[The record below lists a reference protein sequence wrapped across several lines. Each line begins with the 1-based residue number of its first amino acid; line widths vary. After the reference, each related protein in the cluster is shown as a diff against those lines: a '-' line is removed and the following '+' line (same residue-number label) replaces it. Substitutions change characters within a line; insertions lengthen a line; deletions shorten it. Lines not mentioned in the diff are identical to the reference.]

1 MNPLTAHEPEIPTP
15 YQADPEEAPDS
26 AVARANAILAAVAS
40 AAERLLHTEL
50 SEQIVEELLAQLG
63 NAASVSRVS
72 VAEVSDLEAGPLLT
86 FRYEWTAEG
95 VTPVRGTLATTC
107 YRPLPEQLE
116 WVESRHA
123 PQVLARDVSSLGEP
137 ARSNLESIGS
147 KSFIVV
153 PVHVEGRWEGTIS
166 LHENRA
172 ERIWSKAEI
181 DALQAAA
188 RIAEA
193 ALLQRRAAL
202 AVQRRESILEAVSFA
217 AQRFLSSPGWEETVQ
232 DVLGRLGVATGAS
245 RVFVFEGVSDPQTR
259 RRLTYLRHEW
269 TAAGVAPFID
279 SPLFQPYEPTAGLE
293 EIQATLARGEVVSGG
308 PQDFAGNVRADMED
322 AGTRSLVLIPI
333 YVDGER
339 WGAMGFDDAVDERAW
354 SEAETGALEAAAAT
368 LGAAIH
374 RRRIEDALV
383 RRDGILNAVAY
394 ASRQLLEADSLEC
407 AIDDALEQLGR
418 AAGVSRAY
426 IFENHAR
433 ADGQLVM
440 DPRFEWADEDVAR
453 RLGEPAF
460 HDLFL
465 FEVWR
470 VPLAAGDAV
479 QQLVRELPDEDRAI
493 FVAQDVHSTLLVPI
507 TVDGVWWGE
516 VSFDDSTRERV
527 WSATEMEALRA
538 AAGTIG
544 AAIERSLAERQL
556 ERQTHFLAQVHDAAI
571 ALDADRN
578 VTYWNPGAERVYGY
592 TSEEAIGRRVD
603 DLIHPT
609 PRAHEEMRRAA
620 VPLWRGEQH
629 VVQIETV
636 RRRKDG
642 TLIDVEISLSP
653 LLDSRGEVEGF
664 VSIARDISRRRRS
677 EEALLRRDAILEAVG
692 FAAERLLRATS
703 VEDAIA
709 EVLERIGCATHVS
722 RVAIFEATDDSAGRK
737 VSTMRHEW
745 TGPGVPSQLGS
756 GQVIGLSLW
765 GDRLARDEVVRGHLR
780 DFPPHERAL
789 LEPQGI
795 KSLLDVP
802 IVVGGQWWGDI
813 SLDDCVSER
822 TWSDAEVEALRAAA
836 GIIGASIA
844 RDRAETEL
852 RSREEQFQ
860 HAQKS
865 ESLGRLAGAIAH
877 DFNNVLTVI
886 SGYGDLLRSTLDPGT
901 QREDAHEI
909 VKAASRGQA
918 LTQQLLSFSRRTVAQ
933 PRLVDLNTIVREI
946 ERMLERL
953 LDRRIRL
960 ETSLEP
966 GLAPVEAD
974 VGQIEQVLVN
984 LAVNARDAMQ
994 ESGGTLTISTRAVVV
1009 AGEPLVELR
1018 LADTGQGMDE
1028 ETCSRVFEP
1037 FFTTKEPE
1045 KGTGLGLA
1053 TVRDIVAQSGGTIT
1067 VASTLGEGT
1076 TFTILFPHA
1085 GIVADA
1091 DANTD
1096 TDTDDA
1102 APHAIA

>member
-1 MNPLTAHEPEIPTP
+1 MNPLTANEFELPKP
-15 YQADPEEAPDS
+15 YTVDPEGADS
-26 AVARANAILAAVAS
+26 PVARANAILAAVAS
-40 AAERLLHTEL
+40 AAERMLHTEL
-50 SEQIVEELLAQLG
+50 SDQIVEELLAQLG
-63 NAASVSRVS
+63 NAARVSRVS
-72 VAEVSDLEAGPLLT
+72 VAEVSQLDTDPLMT
-86 FRYEWTAEG
+86 FRYEWTADG
-95 VTPVRGTLATTC
+95 VEPIRGTPAATR
-107 YRPLPEQLE
+107 YRPLPEWLDWAVSPRAHAYLE
-116 WVESRHA
+116 
-123 PQVLARDVSSLGEP
+123 RDVSGLGEP
-137 ARSNLESIGS
+137 WRTNLTAIGS
-147 KSFIVV
+147 RSFVVV
-153 PVHVEGRWEGTIS
+153 PIHVDGRWVGTIS
-166 LHENRA
+166 LHENRV

-181 DALQAAA
+181 SALQAAA

-193 ALLQRRAAL
+193 ALMQRRATL

-217 AQRFLSSPGWEETVQ
+217 AHRFLSSQGWEETIQ
-232 DVLGRLGVATGAS
+232 DVLARLGVATGAS
-245 RVFVFEGVSDPQTR
+245 RVFVFEGVNEPATR

-269 TAAGVAPFID
+269 TAPGVPPFID
-279 SPLFQPYEPTAGLE
+279 SPLFQPYDPEGGME
-293 EIQATLARGEVVSGG
+293 EIHRMLARGEVVSGA
-308 PQDFAGNVRADMED
+308 PRDFPGGVRADMEGY
-322 AGTRSLVLIPI
+322 GTRSLVLIPI
-333 YVDGER
+333 HVDGER
-339 WGAMGFDDAVDERAW
+339 WGAMGFDDVVGERTW

-383 RRDGILNAVAY
+383 VRDGILNAVAY
-394 ASRQLLEADSLEC
+394 ASRQLLEADSLDC
-407 AIDDALEQLGR
+407 AINDALEQLGR

-426 IFENHAR
+426 IFKNHGR
-433 ADGQLVM
+433 ADGGLVM
-440 DPRFEWADEDVAR
+440 DPRFEWAEEGATR
-453 RLGEPAF
+453 RLDDPGF
-460 HDLFL
+460 HDLCL

-470 VPLAAGDAV
+470 GPLASGEAV
-479 QQLVRELPDEDRAI
+479 QQLVRDLLEEDRES

-527 WSATEMEALRA
+527 WSVTEIEALRA

-556 ERQTHFLAQVHDAAI
+556 ERQTHFLSQVHDAAI
-571 ALDADRN
+571 ALDADRL

-592 TSEEAIGRRVD
+592 TAEEAIGRRVD

-609 PRAHEEMRRAA
+609 ARAHEEMRRAA
-620 VPLWRGEQH
+620 VPLRSGEKH
-629 VVQIETV
+629 VVQIESV

-653 LLDSRGEVEGF
+653 LLDSLGEVEGF

-703 VEDAIA
+703 VEDAIG

-722 RVAIFEATDDSAGRK
+722 RVAIFEAVEDRTGRK
-737 VSTMRHEW
+737 VSTMRYEW
-745 TGPGVPSQLGS
+745 TAPGVPSQLGS

-946 ERMLERL
+946 QRMLERL
-953 LDRRIRL
+953 LDRQIRL

-994 ESGGTLTISTRAVVV
+994 ESGGTLAITTRALVVD
-1009 AGEPLVELR
+1009 GEPLVELR

-1028 ETCSRVFEP
+1028 ETCARVFEP
-1037 FFTTKEPE
+1037 FFTTKEPD

-1076 TFTILFPHA
+1076 TFTILFPPA
-1085 GIVADA
+1085 GIVGNA
-1091 DANTD
+1091 D
-1096 TDTDDA
+1096 TDP
-1102 APHAIA
+1102 APHALA

>member
-1 MNPLTAHEPEIPTP
+1 
-15 YQADPEEAPDS
+15 
-26 AVARANAILAAVAS
+26 
-40 AAERLLHTEL
+40 
-50 SEQIVEELLAQLG
+50 
-63 NAASVSRVS
+63 
-72 VAEVSDLEAGPLLT
+72 
-86 FRYEWTAEG
+86 
-95 VTPVRGTLATTC
+95 
-107 YRPLPEQLE
+107 
-116 WVESRHA
+116 
-123 PQVLARDVSSLGEP
+123 
-137 ARSNLESIGS
+137 
-147 KSFIVV
+147 
-153 PVHVEGRWEGTIS
+153 
-166 LHENRA
+166 
-172 ERIWSKAEI
+172 
-181 DALQAAA
+181 
-188 RIAEA
+188 
-193 ALLQRRAAL
+193 
-202 AVQRRESILEAVSFA
+202 
-217 AQRFLSSPGWEETVQ
+217 
-232 DVLGRLGVATGAS
+232 
-245 RVFVFEGVSDPQTR
+245 
-259 RRLTYLRHEW
+259 
-269 TAAGVAPFID
+269 
-279 SPLFQPYEPTAGLE
+279 
-293 EIQATLARGEVVSGG
+293 
-308 PQDFAGNVRADMED
+308 
-322 AGTRSLVLIPI
+322 
-333 YVDGER
+333 
-339 WGAMGFDDAVDERAW
+339 
-354 SEAETGALEAAAAT
+354 
-368 LGAAIH
+368 
-374 RRRIEDALV
+374 
-383 RRDGILNAVAY
+383 
-394 ASRQLLEADSLEC
+394 
-407 AIDDALEQLGR
+407 
-418 AAGVSRAY
+418 
-426 IFENHAR
+426 
-433 ADGQLVM
+433 M
-440 DPRFEWADEDVAR
+440 DPRFEWAEDGVLH
-453 RLGEPAF
+453 RLGEPGF

-465 FEVWR
+465 FDVWR
-470 VPLAAGDAV
+470 ESLAAGNAV
-479 QQLVRELPDEDRAI
+479 QQLVRHLPEEDRAR
-493 FVAQDVHSTLLVPI
+493 FVAQDVHSVLLVPI
-507 TVDGVWWGE
+507 TVGGVWWGE
-516 VSFDDSTRERV
+516 VSFDDSTGERV
-527 WSATEMEALRA
+527 WSATEIEALRA

-544 AAIERSLAERQL
+544 AAVERSLAERQL

-571 ALDADRN
+571 AIDSSWA

-592 TSEEAIGRRVD
+592 TAADAIGRRVD

-609 PRAHEEMRRAA
+609 PRSHEEMIRVAR
-620 VPLWRGEQH
+620 PLRSGERQ
-629 VVQIETV
+629 VVQVETV
-636 RRRKDG
+636 RRRQDG
-642 TLIDVEISLSP
+642 MLIDVEISLSP
-653 LLDSRGEVEGF
+653 LFDSRGEVEGF

-703 VEDAIA
+703 VDDAIA

-722 RVAIFEATDDSAGRK
+722 RVAIFEAMDDNAGRK

-745 TGPGVPSQLGS
+745 TAPGVSSQLGT
-756 GQVIGLSLW
+756 GQVVGLSLW

-802 IVVGGQWWGDI
+802 IVVGGRWWGDI

-933 PRLVDLNTIVREI
+933 PRLVDLNAVVQDI

-994 ESGGTLTISTRAVVV
+994 ESGGMLAIATRAVVV
-1009 AGEPLVELR
+1009 DGDPYVELR
-1018 LADTGQGMDE
+1018 LTDTGQGMDE
-1028 ETCSRVFEP
+1028 ETCGRVFEP
-1037 FFTTKEPE
+1037 FFTTKEPD

-1053 TVRDIVAQSGGTIT
+1053 TVRDIVTQSGGTIS
-1067 VASTLGEGT
+1067 VESALGRGT
-1076 TFTILFPHA
+1076 TFTILFPPA
-1085 GIVADA
+1085 GAGGGMRDPLA
-1091 DANTD
+1091 EPQATL
-1096 TDTDDA
+1096 
-1102 APHAIA
+1102 

>member
-1 MNPLTAHEPEIPTP
+1 MNPVIAHETP
-15 YQADPEEAPDS
+15 DTPATPRADPGDGPDTP
-26 AVARANAILAAVAS
+26 VARANAILAAVAS
-40 AAERLLHTEL
+40 AAERLLHADL
-50 SEQIVEELLAQLG
+50 SEQIVDELLAQLG
-63 NAASVSRVS
+63 TAAGVSRVG
-72 VAEVSDLEAGPLLT
+72 VAEVSDLETDPLLT
-86 FRYEWTAEG
+86 FRYEWTADG
-95 VTPVRGTLATTC
+95 IAPVRGTLAAIC

-116 WVESRHA
+116 WADSRQA
-123 PQVLARDVSSLGEP
+123 YQILAKDVNTLEDPWRTSL
-137 ARSNLESIGS
+137 AAIGS
-147 KSFIVV
+147 RSFIAV
-153 PVHVEGRWEGTIS
+153 PIHVDGRWEGTIS
-166 LHENRA
+166 LHENRV

-181 DALQAAA
+181 DALRAAA

-193 ALLQRRAAL
+193 ALMQRRAAR

-217 AQRFLSSPGWEETVQ
+217 AQRFLTSPSWEETIH
-232 DVLGRLGVATGAS
+232 DVLARLGVATVAS
-245 RVFVFEGVSDPQTR
+245 RVFVFEGVSDAATG

-269 TAAGVAPFID
+269 TAPDVEPMID
-279 SPLFQPYEPTAGLE
+279 SPLFQPYEPSAGLD
-293 EIQATLARGEVVSGG
+293 EIQATLARGEVVSGA
-308 PQDFAGNVRADMED
+308 PRDFAGGVRKDLED
-322 AGTRSLVLIPI
+322 AGTRSLVLIPV

-339 WGAMGFDDAVDERAW
+339 WGAMGFDDAVGERTW

-374 RRRIEDALV
+374 RRRTREALV
-383 RRDGILNAVAY
+383 RRDAILNAVAY
-394 ASRQLLEADSLEC
+394 ASRRLLETDSLES
-407 AIDDALEQLGR
+407 AINEALEQLGR
-418 AAGVSRAY
+418 AASVSRAY
-426 IFENHAR
+426 IFENHHDH
-433 ADGQLVM
+433 DGRLVM
-440 DPRFEWADEDVAR
+440 NPRFEWADEGVAR
-453 RLGEPAF
+453 RLGEPSF
-460 HDLFL
+460 CDLLL
-465 FEVWR
+465 FDVWR
-470 VPLAAGDAV
+470 TSLAAGDAV
-479 QQLVRELPDEDRAI
+479 QQLVRNLPDEDRAV
-493 FVAQDVHSTLLVPI
+493 FVARDVHSVLLVPI
-507 TVDGVWWGE
+507 TVGCKWWGE
-516 VSFDDSTRERV
+516 ISFDDSTQERV
-527 WSATEMEALRA
+527 WSATEIEALRA

-544 AAIERSLAERQL
+544 AAIERSLAEREL

-571 ALDADRN
+571 ALDGDRN
-578 VTYWNPGAERVYGY
+578 ITYWNPGAERVYGY
-592 TSEEAIGRRVD
+592 TAEEAIGRRVD

-620 VPLWRGEQH
+620 IPLRNGDQH

-653 LLDSRGEVEGF
+653 LFDSRGDVEGF

-703 VEDAIA
+703 VDDAIT

-722 RVAIFEATDDSAGRK
+722 RVAIFEATDDNAGRK

-745 TGPGVPSQLGS
+745 TAPGVRSQLGS
-756 GQVIGLSLW
+756 GQVVGLSLW

-802 IVVGGQWWGDI
+802 IVVGGRWWGDI

-844 RDRAETEL
+844 RDRAEAEL

-886 SGYGDLLRSTLDPGT
+886 SGYGDLLRSTLEPGT
-901 QREDAHEI
+901 QCEDANEI

-933 PRLVDLNTIVREI
+933 PRLVDLNAVVQDI

-960 ETSLEP
+960 ETRLEP

-984 LAVNARDAMQ
+984 LAVNARDAMH
-994 ESGGTLTISTRAVVV
+994 ESGGTLAIATRAVLID
-1009 AGEPLVELR
+1009 GEPHVELT

-1028 ETCSRVFEP
+1028 DTCGRVFEP
-1037 FFTTKEPE
+1037 FFTTKEPD

-1067 VASTLGEGT
+1067 VVSELGRGT
-1076 TFTILFPHA
+1076 TFTILFPPAQGALGAPA
-1085 GIVADA
+1085 GLQTAL
-1091 DANTD
+1091 
-1096 TDTDDA
+1096 
-1102 APHAIA
+1102 